1 MINTRFLVVCLWIYM
16 IFLRKDIILCNPATS
31 SNTQSGEG
39 AKTVR
44 GKTDLLFGYY
54 RTGCSIS
61 PGFDVRG

>member
-16 IFLRKDIILCNPATS
+16 IFLRKDIILSNLAT
-31 SNTQSGEG
+31 SNTQSREG

-44 GKTDLLFGYY
+44 GKTDVLFGYY
-54 RTGCSIS
+54 RTGCSIF